1 MGQTD
6 SSGLD
11 QHSQQIHDSIERL
24 AYSYWE
30 ERGCPFAEVPR
41 SIGFRAEEAT
51 RALESHERQED
62 PLVAA
67 AKAVGSAAGVDC
79 GCDRFG
85 GPSDRVNH
93 LAR

>member
-6 SSGLD
+6 SSGLN

-30 ERGCPFAEVPR
+30 ERGCPFGSPEVDW
-41 SIGFRAEEAT
+41 FRAEGVTREHEAD
-51 RALESHERQED
+51 ERQND

-67 AKAVGSAAGVDC
+67 AKAVGSALGEIAAAIGSL
-79 GCDRFG
+79 G
-85 GPSDRVNH
+85 H
-93 LAR
+93 LTESII